1 MRDISKLNEKLEKY
15 DLNIYQ
21 RDNKYHRDYMDMFS
35 SNGTFEL
42 VSTKEYDKFRKV
54 LFEFS
59 EGTPSLVHENFINL
73 NNRED
78 SLLLPH
84 KAMFKKLEEHEDD
97 LNCFIK
103 FMDYIDSSDD
113 EKFKD
118 CKFEIKSDLG
128 IGLYSENDFGI
139 TMYPY
144 VDGEDGKTKCNFIV
158 GKNLYQFGFEDD
170 LFKSLETDDNKY
182 NIDNLLG
189 VNKTKSNS
197 KVDCSRYDNDKLGS
211 VLEIKEERL
220 NYIPELYAYD
230 MHCFNNIMFTKE
242 IDIENINLDFLDEA
256 VKIANDNDFVESRRH
271 LYENKNYDELLKHY
285 AESDIIDKDNYYKLV
300 AERAIFDSTKDFR
313 TKEADYLAAKNNV
326 EMKEQELNDAKNDLK
341 IKEQAFIDAVSSV
354 TSKEQDKGIV
364 R

>member
-1 MRDISKLNEKLEKY
+1 MSDINKLNDKLEKY
-15 DLNIYQ
+15 DLKVYQ
-21 RDNKYHRDYMDMFS
+21 RDNKYHRDYMNMFS

-42 VSTKEYDKFRKV
+42 VSTKEYDKFRKG

-78 SLLLPH
+78 SLVLPH

-97 LNCFIK
+97 LNCFVK
-103 FMDYIDSSDD
+103 FMDYIDASDD

-118 CKFEIKSDLG
+118 CKFEVKTDLG
-128 IGLYSENDFGI
+128 IGVYSENDFGI

-144 VDGEDGKTKCNFIV
+144 VDSEDGKTKCNFIV
-158 GKNLYQFGFEDD
+158 GKNLYQFGFEDE

-182 NIDNLLG
+182 NIDTLLG
-189 VNKTKSNS
+189 VKKSERNNKI
-197 KVDCSRYDNDKLGS
+197 DCSRYDNDKLGS
-211 VLEIKEERL
+211 VLEINEESL

-230 MHCFNNIMFTKE
+230 MHCYNNILFTKE

-256 VKIANDNDFVESRRH
+256 IKITNENDFVESRRH
-271 LYENKNYDELLKHY
+271 FYENKNYEGLLKHY
-285 AESDIIDKDNYYKLV
+285 AENNIIDKDNYYKLV
-300 AERAIFDSTKDFR
+300 AERAIFDSNAFLR
-313 TKEADYLAAKNNV
+313 NKEADYLAAKDNV
-326 EMKEQELNDAKNDLK
+326 VIKEQELDDAKNDLK
-341 IKEQAFIDAVSSV
+341 IKEQEFINAVNSINN
-354 TSKEQDKGIV
+354 KEQDNGIV